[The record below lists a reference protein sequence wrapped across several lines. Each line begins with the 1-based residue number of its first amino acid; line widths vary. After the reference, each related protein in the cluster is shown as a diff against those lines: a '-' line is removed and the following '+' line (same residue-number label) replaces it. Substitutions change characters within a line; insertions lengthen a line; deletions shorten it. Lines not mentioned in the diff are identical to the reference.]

1 MSTIDE
7 LIATARGEAGTW
19 DQAGLP
25 GEVIDAAAQ
34 AGLLGPD
41 RSREWGGGGIDA
53 RELGEL
59 AARTGA
65 VCTSLRSLLTVGAM
79 VSAAVDRWGTA
90 QQRAYWL
97 PRLVSGE
104 LVAGLAATEPDA
116 GTELGSVSTLFEDSG
131 PDIRV
136 SGRKLWVTYGAVADV
151 LLVLGRNESGL
162 LTALVRT
169 DQPGVIVE
177 PMTGQLGMRGA
188 RIANITLDRARV
200 RRDHLIAPPGFGLSH
215 VLGTALDHGRYT
227 VAWGCVGMARTCLLE
242 AARYAA
248 TRTQGGT
255 RLAEHATIRAA
266 LGRGWADVEAAQALC
281 ERAALAR
288 VSGDPTA
295 VVVTIAAK
303 YAASQAAARVA
314 GEAVQI
320 MGASG
325 CAADSTVQRFLRDA
339 KIMQLIEGS
348 RDIAELHLGDRLLAE
363 AAENEEHRQ

>member
-1 MSTIDE
+1 VNTIE
-7 LIATARGEAGTW
+7 KLIATARGDAGTW
-19 DQAGLP
+19 DQEGLP
-25 GEVIDAAAQ
+25 REIVAAAAR

-41 RSREWGGGGIDA
+41 RSRAWGGGGIDA

-59 AARTGA
+59 AARIGA

-79 VSAAVDRWGTA
+79 VSAAVDRWATA
-90 QQRAYWL
+90 DQRAYWL
-97 PRLVSGE
+97 PQLASGE

-116 GTELGSVSTLFEDSG
+116 GTELSRVATVFESSG
-131 PDIRV
+131 PELRV
-136 SGRKLWVTYGAVADV
+136 SGHKIWVTFGAVADV

-177 PMTGQLGMRGA
+177 PVAGQLGMRGA
-188 RIANITLDRARV
+188 RIAHITLDRARV
-200 RRDHLIAPPGFGLSH
+200 PRDQLIAPPGFGLSH

-227 VAWGCVGMARTCLLE
+227 VAWGCVGMARTCLHE

-266 LGRGWADVEAAQALC
+266 LGRGWVDAEAAQAMC

-288 VSGDPTA
+288 VAGDPAA
-295 VVVTIAAK
+295 VAMTIAAK
-303 YAASQAAARVA
+303 YAASQAAARLA

-320 MGASG
+320 LGAAG
-325 CAADSTVQRFLRDA
+325 CAAENTVQRFVRDT
-339 KIMQLIEGS
+339 KVMQLIEGS
-348 RDIAELHLGDRLLAE
+348 RDIAELHLGDRLLAG
-363 AAENEEHRQ
+363 AARDAE